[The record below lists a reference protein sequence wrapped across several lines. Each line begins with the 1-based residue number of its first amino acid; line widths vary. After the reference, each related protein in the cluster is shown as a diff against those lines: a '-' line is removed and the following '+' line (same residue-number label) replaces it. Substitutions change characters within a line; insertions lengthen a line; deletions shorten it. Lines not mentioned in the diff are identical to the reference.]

1 MALSEAA
8 RPDRLPDA
16 AGRPSILNNTTND
29 CTLPDACCHY
39 LRFFFSFFH
48 YFLIH
53 PSLAGV
59 TPINESRPQVNTAL
73 ASESIPVTCNTNT
86 QKLHLQKIDIVL
98 QTCPITTLSLLLYSS
113 ADINALSCEHIVTG
127 EYSA

>member
-1 MALSEAA
+1 M
-8 RPDRLPDA
+8 LPLLEVRA
-16 AGRPSILNNTTND
+16 GTEGRPERGTPDGARQTNFG
-29 CTLPDACCHY
+29 L
-39 LRFFFSFFH
+39 FFFSFFH